1 MSESAP
7 PPAPRAAVILLA
19 GGRGRRAGFDLPKQL
34 EQLGGKPVLQWSLN
48 AFIAHP
54 AISGGVLVANG
65 DVMAAI
71 GPLPAD
77 WLSADTVAEPP
88 QSVGT
93 DLVAP
98 DERGNAAFLLV
109 HDARRPGVGTALHDR
124 LLAPPPTADAPT
136 PTLPGPTTPLHH

>member
-34 EQLGGKPVLQWSLN
+34 EQLGGTPVLQWSLN
-48 AFIAHP
+48 AFIAAP

-71 GPLPAD
+71 VPMPED
-77 WLSADTVAEPP
+77 WLSAANRQA
-88 QSVGT
+88 QSPERVGRFVGT
-93 DLVAP
+93 SVVA
-98 DERGNAAFLLV
+98 
-109 HDARRPGVGTALHDR
+109 
-124 LLAPPPTADAPT
+124 
-136 PTLPGPTTPLHH
+136 

>member
-71 GPLPAD
+71 GPLPED
-77 WLSADTVAEPP
+77 WISADPGAERQ
-88 QSVGT
+88 QSVGNA
-93 DLVAP
+93 LAAL
-98 DERGNAAFLLV
+98 DEWADEAFILV
-109 HDARRPGVGTALHDR
+109 HDVARPGVGTDVIARLTPAL
-124 LLAPPPTADAPT
+124 PNADAAN
-136 PTLPGPTTPLHH
+136 PTLPVPPPPL